1 MNRPS
6 LLLLLFGLLRAAG
19 LAAQVPLSGQVIAQ
33 ATRQPISRA
42 NVQLLSPTT
51 TAVVAF
57 AIADAQGKFSLPP
70 QKAGPYVLKVTAVG
84 YLTEENPIALS
95 EEKNTFWVELN
106 TDKARVLKEIV
117 IDGYPPSTFKVR
129 GDTVFYNPEAVRDGT
144 EKNLGE
150 LLKKLPGITVDEAG
164 QVSYNGERI
173 KKIMVEN
180 NDFFGN
186 KHQMATQNLPAKMVQ
201 EIELHTDYKESKL
214 DVSQNGKVMNLKLYD
229 EYKGRPVGNLSAG
242 AGNRYQAHNN
252 LFFFGSGGN
261 QALIS
266 DFNNTGELPITQ
278 QDYYE
283 MRGGVRNVL
292 EMGEAT
298 TLQASTEELTR
309 PRFILSNTNLATK
322 NSQFSA
328 FNWSRKL
335 KNTTKI
341 EVFAYANRIGQTDR
355 TTRQETFIASP
366 VVFNEQFTNR
376 SSVGFGSLLAKIR
389 HEPDSNRY
397 LQYDLTVNPSADNM
411 TEALVNNRAV
421 GAINV
426 NTDLRNR
433 NFNLGQR
440 LRYIRRVAPRW
451 VWDSRV
457 AQNFTI
463 GSQSLLLQSV
473 APLLDLTFAD
483 QNYRLEQPLFTQNQ
497 YYTLRSDLRHRR
509 SPNQQFTFFAAT
521 EYLRQAVEN
530 RWKTPAEEQPQNDFK
545 VLNRLAKTGV
555 NWQQGLG
562 HLADLKFTLQGLY
575 LHHLWHQQE
584 ATADQVQASRW
595 LAEPHLVISRRVGE
609 GKLTLD
615 WSLANNFAAA
625 DQLLSGLLLTDYRS
639 QRQNGN
645 VTGSQPTRT
654 RTLRANY
661 GLVNPFMG
669 TMLMVNLA
677 HSRLTN
683 QVLNVVESTSP
694 NAITTRT
701 VFVPQQDQW
710 FLFVNFDRKFRR
722 LPLGFK
728 NNLSYRASQGDNF
741 EGAQASRF
749 SLSSFSYR
757 GNVYT
762 AFSRPV
768 FQAEL
773 GLQFSQSTSRWEL
786 SQRSNTFRNWQ
797 PYTKLWGK
805 AGQLV
810 WELVLEYRY
819 QTTGLTNNGIFFIN
833 PSLRYTPKNS
843 RSEWFINGNNVA
855 NIGKNQILTATFTNN
870 GTTISERA
878 ILSGY
883 LLAGCKWSF

>member
-1 MNRPS
+1 LLRPS
-6 LLLLLFGLLRAAG
+6 LLLLLWGLLRAAG
-19 LAAQVPLSGQVIAQ
+19 LAAQVPLSGQVIDQ
-33 ATRQPISRA
+33 ATRQPIARA

-51 TAVVAF
+51 PAVVAF

-84 YLTEENPIALS
+84 YLAEEKLITLS

-129 GDTVFYNPEAVRDGT
+129 GDTIFYNPEAVRDGT

-150 LLKKLPGITVDEAG
+150 LLKKLPGISVDEAG
-164 QVSYNGERI
+164 KVSYNGEPI

-186 KHQMATQNLPAKMVQ
+186 KHQMATQNLPAKMVK
-201 EIELHTDYKESKL
+201 EIELHTDYKESQL
-214 DVSQNGKVMNLKLYD
+214 DASQNGKVMNLKLYD

-242 AGNRYQAHNN
+242 AGNRYQAHSN

-261 QALIS
+261 KALIS
-266 DFNNTGELPITQ
+266 DFNNTGELPMTEA
-278 QDYYE
+278 DYYE
-283 MRGGVRNVL
+283 MRGGLLNLNDISESR
-292 EMGEAT
+292 
-298 TLQASTEELTR
+298 TLQPSTEGLTR
-309 PRFILSNTNLATK
+309 PRFILSNINLATK

-328 FNWSRKL
+328 FNWSKKI

-366 VVFNEQFTNR
+366 VGFNEQLTNR

-451 VWDSRV
+451 IWESRV
-457 AQNFTI
+457 AQNFTA
-463 GSQSLLLQSV
+463 GRQSILLQSV
-473 APLLDLTFAD
+473 APLLDLPFAD

-497 YYTLRSDLRHRR
+497 YYTLRSELRHRR
-509 SPNQQFTFFAAT
+509 RQNQQFAFFAAT

-530 RWKTPAEEQPQNDFK
+530 RWETPTEALPQNDFR
-545 VLNRLAKTGV
+545 VRNGLAKMGF

-562 HLADLKFTLQGLY
+562 RVADLKFTLQGLY

-595 LAEPHLVISRRVGE
+595 LAEPHLAVSRRVGE

-625 DQLLSGLLLTDYRS
+625 DQLLSGLLITDYRS

-654 RTLRANY
+654 RMLRANY

-701 VFVPQQDQW
+701 VFVPQQDRW

-728 NNLSYRASQGDNF
+728 NNLSYQASQGDNF
-741 EGAQASRF
+741 EGAKASRF
-749 SLSSFSYR
+749 RSSTFSYR
-757 GNVYT
+757 GQVYT

-773 GLQFSQSTSRWEL
+773 GLQFSQFTSRWEL
-786 SQRSNTFRNWQ
+786 SERSNTFRNWQ
-797 PYTKLWGK
+797 PYTKFRGK

-819 QTTGLTNNGIFFIN
+819 QTTGLTSNGIFFIN
-833 PSLRYTPKNS
+833 PSLRYTPKDS

-855 NIGKNQILTATFTNN
+855 NLGKNQILTAIFTNN
-870 GTTISERA
+870 GVTISERA

-883 LLAGCKWSF
+883 LLAGYKWSF